1 MTVPAQRRRDALS
14 WHPSP
19 SPGPRALESAFQDSR
34 LLHGHGVQV
43 GPSPRPGRS
52 ASVTGVWAG
61 HVTQDSQS
69 EPTHPTGAA
78 GPSPTQTKQDQSVL
92 KALNWFSVTCN
103 QRSLKSSTCSSFIV
117 AVSKPSRFWRD
128 KAGERNSTGLTG
140 KASGSLSPSGGPQ
153 WQLRDPRT
161 PTEEPTA
168 SSLGSAARN
177 LPKEPKYRTRF
188 RKQDR

>member
-43 GPSPRPGRS
+43 GPSPRPGQS

-69 EPTHPTGAA
+69 EPTHPTGVAR
-78 GPSPTQTKQDQSVL
+78 PSPTQTKQDQSVL
-92 KALNWFSVTCN
+92 KALNWFSISCN
-103 QRSLKSSTCSSFIV
+103 KRSLRTSTCCSFIV

-128 KAGERNSTGLTG
+128 KAGERNSTELHKRKRTPSLTG

-153 WQLRDPRT
+153 W
-161 PTEEPTA
+161 
-168 SSLGSAARN
+168 
-177 LPKEPKYRTRF
+177 
-188 RKQDR
+188 